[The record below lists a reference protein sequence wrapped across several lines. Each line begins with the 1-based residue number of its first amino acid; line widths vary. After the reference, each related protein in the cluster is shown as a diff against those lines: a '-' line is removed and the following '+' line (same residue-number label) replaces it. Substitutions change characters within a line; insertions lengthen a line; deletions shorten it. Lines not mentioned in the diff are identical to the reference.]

1 MKQQADS
8 HEKIKEYYDDFA
20 GWYERDRHKG
30 YHLFLDE
37 LETSIVEPYVRD
49 KDILEAGC
57 GTGLIL
63 SRVAPLARK
72 AIGTDISAGMLEKAT
87 EKGLEVVQAD
97 LADLPFEND
106 SFDTV
111 YSFKVLAHV
120 MQIEK
125 ALHEMDRITRPGGHM
140 VLEFYNRYSLR
151 TLVKKLKTPG
161 QISEQRN
168 ENDVF
173 TRFDS
178 LKDVLA
184 ITPKGWKLKSVRGA
198 RVFSPYTGVFEWKGV
213 APVFR
218 KMERMGSYAPFAR
231 FSGFIILIF
240 QK

>member
-1 MKQQADS
+1 MTKDKNPHKHIEA
-8 HEKIKEYYDDFA
+8 YYDDFA
-20 GWYERDRHKG
+20 DWYENNRHKG

-37 LETSIVEPYVRD
+37 LETSIVKPYIKD
-49 KDILEAGC
+49 KDVLEAGC

-63 SRVAPLARK
+63 SRVASMAKR
-72 AIGTDISAGMLEKAT
+72 AVGTDISAGMLEKAT

-97 LADLPFEND
+97 LAELPFEDN

-120 MQIEK
+120 VHIEK
-125 ALHEMDRITRPGGHM
+125 ALHEMDRVTRPGGHM

-161 QISEQRN
+161 QISEARN
-168 ENDVF
+168 ENDVY

-178 LKDVLA
+178 LSDVMGYKPEGWTLKD
-184 ITPKGWKLKSVRGA
+184 VRGA
-198 RVFSPYTGVFEWKGV
+198 RVFSPYTGVFEWKGI

-218 KMERMGSYAPFAR
+218 AMERMGSYAPLSH
-231 FSGFIILIF
+231 FSGFMILIF